1 MAASIKKIV
10 VVTSVLPDEIQY
22 SKDGNGDSIPII
34 SDTESRLDALDN
46 FNHPRIRRVHILRA
60 FEQKYA
66 DSMVFVKPP
75 DPPQATATLDL
86 VESYRGTQSTGLLT
100 FFATAWK
107 QWSDLGDAGRDPMAS
122 LKTKSP
128 EKDKATPKESDLE
141 NTINTKNVPALV
153 PGNVSLSR
161 DPHQRP
167 SKNVMGQIGYYCTDT
182 CTPVFGALLSEL
194 SWDAATI
201 HHALDLLLST
211 PTECSNTSNKVVYA
225 LPTHPGHH
233 AARDSFGG
241 YCYLNQAA
249 HAAQLFLDSGKMK
262 KVAVLD
268 VDYHCGNGTASIF
281 YDNPNVLVVSIHCHP
296 DHDYPFHSGFS
307 EENDEAEALCHLP
320 LLPGA
325 AWEPQYR
332 SALEQGMQAIQEFGA
347 EALVVSLGL
356 DTLGGDP
363 VTLRRAGF
371 DLKKSPDYWEMGK
384 LIGSSVDKD
393 MPCLFVQEGGYKMDD
408 LGEAAADVVA
418 AFASER

>member
-1 MAASIKKIV
+1 MATSNKIV

-22 SKDGNGDSIPII
+22 SKDGNGIPII
-34 SDTESRLDALDN
+34 SDKESRLDALDD
-46 FNHPRIRRVHILRA
+46 FNHPRIRRVHILRSSQ
-60 FEQKYA
+60 QKYA

-75 DPPQATATLDL
+75 DPSQVTVDL
-86 VESYRGTQSTGLLT
+86 AESYKGTQSAGLLT

-122 LKTKSP
+122 LKTKSHG
-128 EKDKATPKESDLE
+128 EDRATSGESELTNINS
-141 NTINTKNVPALV
+141 NTNVPALV
-153 PGNVSLSR
+153 PGNVSLPR
-161 DPHQRP
+161 DSHQRP

-182 CTPVFGALLSEL
+182 CTPVFDALLSEL

-201 HHALDLLLST
+201 HHALDLLLSA
-211 PTECSNTSNKVVYA
+211 PTDPPITSTSKVVYA

-281 YDNPNVLVVSIHCHP
+281 YDNPKVLVVSIHCHP

-307 EENDEAEALCHLP
+307 EENEEAKALCHLP
-320 LLPGA
+320 LLPGS

-332 SALEQGMQAIQEFGA
+332 SALEQGMKAIKEFGA

-371 DLKKSPDYWEMGK
+371 ELKKTPDYWEMGK
-384 LIGSSVDKD
+384 LIGSSLGSDI
-393 MPCLFVQEGGYKMDD
+393 PCLFVQEGGYKMDD

>member
-1 MAASIKKIV
+1 MTSEKKIV
-10 VVTSVLPDEIQY
+10 VVTSVLPDEIRY
-22 SKDGNGDSIPII
+22 DDAGKTIPCI
-34 SDTESRLDALDN
+34 SDKEARLDALDS

-60 FEQKYA
+60 FQQKYA
-66 DSMVFVKPP
+66 DSMLFVKPS
-75 DPPQATATLDL
+75 DPSQSDPMDL
-86 VESYRGTQSTGLLT
+86 VQSYRGTQSEGLVTLLVN
-100 FFATAWK
+100 AWK
-107 QWSDLGDAGRDPMAS
+107 KWCDLGEAGRDPMAS
-122 LKTKSP
+122 LKVKSQGEGGDEAAP
-128 EKDKATPKESDLE
+128 
-141 NTINTKNVPALV
+141 INIPALIFGNVP
-153 PGNVSLSR
+153 LSR

-167 SKNVMGQIGYYCTDT
+167 SKNVMGQVGYYCTDA
-182 CTPVFGALLSEL
+182 CTPIFDGLVSEL
-194 SWDAATI
+194 QWDAATI
-201 HHALDLLLST
+201 HRAMDLLLSSSDANRR
-211 PTECSNTSNKVVYA
+211 PRVVYA

-233 AARDSFGG
+233 AAQDSFGG

-249 HAAQLFLDSGKMK
+249 HAAQLFLDSGTMT

-281 YDNPNVLVVSIHCHP
+281 YNNPNVLVVSIHCHP

-307 EENDEAEALCHLP
+307 EENETAPALCHIP

-325 AWEPQYR
+325 TWEPQYR

-371 DLKKSPDYWEMGK
+371 HLKKSPDYWEMGK
-384 LIGSSVDKD
+384 LIGSHANNDI
-393 MPCLFVQEGGYKMDD
+393 PCLFVQEGGYKMDD

-418 AFASER
+418 GFASERE